1 VTSARTALRPRG
13 HQPRG
18 RRPRGGASPRAI
30 VVGLFGTLLLSTGP
44 TAADAQQD
52 GGTARSEPG
61 WLAADATTALAR
73 AERASGEVPHTG
85 TLVVVSFAESG
96 PRLAEVGVRRG
107 DGTIQLVDATGRE
120 LGRTADQAFLR
131 GSDRLLRVGGVE
143 RLPATLGL
151 LDRKYRGE
159 LGAPTPLDTGPAVPV
174 TLVERARDVVRE
186 VVYLDAETALVVRR
200 ETYDRAGEP
209 VRLAAY
215 TELDIERP
223 DVAMPASDDLELIEL
238 EVVAAAADEL
248 RAAGF
253 LLPETLPAGYEL
265 LDVWAST
272 REGEVVT
279 AHAVYGDGLYTL
291 SVFQQPGR
299 MAQAAV
305 TGAARLRTADGG
317 AVWRWPGSEPRR
329 LVWTGEGTTFTALTD
344 APTDE
349 VLEVLSGLPADPP
362 PSILDR
368 LRRGLER
375 MGELVGGG
383 RSTEAP

>member
-1 VTSARTALRPRG
+1 VTSGRVVLRPRG

-18 RRPRGGASPRAI
+18 RTRGGALHRAI
-30 VVGLFGTLLLSTGP
+30 VPVLLASLLLVVGP
-44 TAADAQQD
+44 TAADGQD
-52 GGTARSEPG
+52 GAAVRPEPG
-61 WLAADATTALAR
+61 WFGADATTALAR
-73 AERASGEVPHTG
+73 AERASGEVPHRG
-85 TLVVVSFAESG
+85 TLVVVSFGETG

-151 LDRKYRGE
+151 LDRKYLGE

-174 TLVERARDVVRE
+174 TLVERASGVVRE
-186 VVYLDAETALVVRR
+186 VVYLDVETALVVRR

-215 TELDIERP
+215 TELHIERP
-223 DVAMPASDDLELIEL
+223 DVAIPASDGRELIEL

-253 LLPETLPAGYEL
+253 LLPETLAAGYEL

-272 REGEVVT
+272 GDGEVVT

-299 MAQAAV
+299 MARAAV
-305 TGAARLRTADGG
+305 DGAARLRTADGG

-329 LVWTGEGTTFTALTD
+329 LVWTGGGTTFTALTD

-375 MGELVGGG
+375 MGDLVGGG
-383 RSTEAP
+383 RSAEAP

>member
-1 VTSARTALRPRG
+1 M
-13 HQPRG
+13 
-18 RRPRGGASPRAI
+18 PRAI
-30 VVGLFGTLLLSTGP
+30 VQVVLGSLLLGMGP
-44 TAADAQQD
+44 TAAQGQPD
-52 GGTARSEPG
+52 GAAVRSEPG
-61 WLAADATTALAR
+61 WLGADATAALER

-85 TLVVVSFAESG
+85 TLVVVSFGESG

-151 LDRKYRGE
+151 LDRKYQGE
-159 LGAPTPLDTGPAVPV
+159 LGGPTPLDTGPAVPV
-174 TLVERARDVVRE
+174 TLVERSSGVVRE

-200 ETYDRAGEP
+200 ETYDRAGAP

-215 TELDIERP
+215 TELHVERP
-223 DVAMPASDDLELIEL
+223 DVAMPASDGRELIEL
-238 EVVAAAADEL
+238 EVVAAAEGEL

-253 LLPETLPAGYEL
+253 ALPETLPAGYEL

-272 REGEVVT
+272 HDGEVVT
-279 AHAVYGDGLYTL
+279 THAVYGDGLYTL

-299 MAQAAV
+299 MAPTAV
-305 TGAARLRTADGG
+305 DGAARLRTADGG

-368 LRRGLER
+368 LRRGLGR
-375 MGELVGGG
+375 MGDLVGGG
-383 RSTEAP
+383 RSTEAR